1 MKTSELTDVVT
12 RVLTTTNLPAAAV
25 ADGLAGALRDSHAA
39 VVVAP
44 PGAGKSTL
52 LPLSLL
58 RSYASGR
65 IVMLEPRRIA
75 ARQVA
80 ARMAAL
86 LGERVGESVGYQV
99 RFERKVSAA
108 TRIEVVTEGVLAR
121 RLADDPTLDG
131 VSCVVFDE
139 FHERSLQSDL
149 TLCMVRQVRD
159 VLRPDLD
166 IVVMS
171 ATIDTADLCRELGA
185 EGGEL

>member
-25 ADGLAGALRDSHAA
+25 ADGLACALRDSHAA

-58 RSYASGR
+58 RSYVSGR

-108 TRIEVVTEGVLAR
+108 TRIEVVRTQGVGGDAHSGCHR
-121 RLADDPTLDG
+121 GRSRAP
-131 VSCVVFDE
+131 SC
-139 FHERSLQSDL
+139 R
-149 TLCMVRQVRD
+149 
-159 VLRPDLD
+159 
-166 IVVMS
+166 
-171 ATIDTADLCRELGA
+171 
-185 EGGEL
+185 